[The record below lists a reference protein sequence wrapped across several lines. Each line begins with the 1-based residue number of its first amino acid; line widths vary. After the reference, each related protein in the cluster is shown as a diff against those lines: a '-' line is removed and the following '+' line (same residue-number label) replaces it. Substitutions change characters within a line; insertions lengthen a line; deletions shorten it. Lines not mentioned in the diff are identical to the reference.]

1 MSSVKNKI
9 LFSVEGKVVLITGGS
24 RGLGEYMA
32 RGFVENGARV
42 YISSRKAAVCEE
54 LAAEL
59 SNQGCCIALPADL
72 SKMEEIDR
80 LSAELAQREPK
91 LHVLINN
98 AGASWGAPIES
109 FPETGWDKVMD
120 LNVKSVFFLT
130 QKLLPQL
137 TAAATLDDWARV
149 INIGSIEGMHCSVLD
164 APSYSA
170 SKAAVNHLSRV
181 MAKKLAKDR
190 IAVNAIAPGYFPS
203 SMTAALPDDISRAVS
218 AETPMG
224 RWGTPEDIAGIALF
238 LSSRAG
244 AYMTGAII
252 PIDGGLATTA

>member
-1 MSSVKNKI
+1 MSSMKNTN
-9 LFSVEGKVVLITGGS
+9 LFSVAGKVVLITGGS

-32 RGFVENGARV
+32 RGYVENGAKV
-42 YISSRKAAVCEE
+42 YISSRKAAACEE

-59 SNQGCCIALPADL
+59 SQHGTCIALPADL
-72 SKMEEIDR
+72 SQMAEIER
-80 LSAELAQREPK
+80 LASELARREQG
-91 LHVLINN
+91 LHVLVNN
-98 AGASWGAPIES
+98 AGNTWGASIES
-109 FPETGWDKVMD
+109 FPEIGWDKVMD
-120 LNVKSVFFLT
+120 LNVKSVFFMT
-130 QKLLPQL
+130 QKLLPL
-137 TAAATLDDWARV
+137 LKAAATSDDWARV
-149 INIGSIEGMHCSVLD
+149 INIGSVEGMHCSILE

-181 MAKKLAKDR
+181 MAKKLGKDK
-190 IAVNAIAPGYFPS
+190 ITVNAIAPGYFPS
-203 SMTAALPDDISRAVS
+203 AMTAALPEDVGHNVAADA
-218 AETPMG
+218 PLG